1 MKMTKLLFLITQ
13 IIGILALAAVS
24 AYAQDTESAKPQRI
38 FGYVDSKTG
47 NFHALNRTLPSEE
60 ARAAITP
67 TTGKFVVNVTIQVS
81 SALPTNAVIAC
92 VVSAGV
98 DDTTSGA
105 FANVVIASATRSGNT
120 ATCTLNMP
128 YSWDLANA
136 SKDMVS
142 LELEVG
148 ADVGKAGS
156 NSLSGESFKSPLMT
170 LKVPATGTTTTQ
182 NVTTTI

>member
-1 MKMTKLLFLITQ
+1 MTKLLLMAMLIIT
-13 IIGILALAAVS
+13 AVATAAVGVG
-24 AYAQDTESAKPQRI
+24 AQDTETVKQQRI

-47 NFHALNRTLPSEE
+47 NFHALNRNLLSEE

-92 VVSAGV
+92 LVSAGV

-105 FANVVIASATRSGNT
+105 FANVVVATATRSGNT
-120 ATCTLNMP
+120 ATCKLNMP
-128 YSWDLANA
+128 YSWSLANA
-136 SKDMVS
+136 AKDMVK
-142 LELEVG
+142 LDLAVG
-148 ADVGKAGS
+148 AGTGKQGT
-156 NSLSGESFKSPLMT
+156 NSFADESFTAPVMT
-170 LKVPATGTTTTQ
+170 IKVPANGATTTQ